1 MRTTFKK
8 IISIMLLIVMV
19 LHILPAM
26 AEGDGE
32 GYYSTSIT
40 TDAQLVTNFKIIN
53 GEGSTVFVGKSITLS
68 LPDGY
73 GEATWESSNTD
84 IATVA
89 NGVVTGVAA
98 GNVEITAV
106 SGERRATTKITMM
119 EAAKDK
125 ATIIVQFEKNT
136 IEYDGKEHT
145 IQYTV
150 TCDNDAID
158 LNKVTYSGTLP
169 SRKDVGAMS
178 VKADSVTFTYEGTEQ
193 VDIVVNPGS
202 LRITPREVEVKPQDI
217 TVEGEL
223 PPVEELQADTAGV
236 VEGDSI
242 EYKLNYVELGD
253 ETLIQASG
261 EEKQD
266 NYKVV
271 FMYGHVH
278 FAEPEV
284 SHDELGIDGKR
295 GALAIYEKNKHTALT
310 TTKHSTSGRLVAKDV
325 VVTDGKVLVRD
336 ESEAPSIWT
345 ISFEDGFY
353 YLKSGGQYLNLNNSA
368 AMSAQKYPVLIEKVN
383 GKLRLLKTDAKTSV
397 NLKSHDVNQGFQA
410 SNYTIPKDNGGQ
422 GNAIQDNELFEI
434 IPVVISKDVTVA
446 FNTNGAPNG
455 IETLEKEAGDVITL
469 PDYEGEYTGY
479 ELSGW
484 KSSVDQQVYGV
495 NEAYTLP
502 NKPGITFT
510 AVWTALKKITFKT
523 NGGDQEA
530 PAAIYVKTSE
540 TSVILPEYSGQ
551 KTGYELSGWKS
562 SADQQ
567 VYKVSEAYTVP
578 AGQNITF
585 TAEWTAMRKIT
596 FRNNGGDQEAPAA
609 VYVKADETSIILPE
623 YSGRK
628 TGYELS
634 GWKSSADQQVYKVN
648 EEYTIP
654 EGQNF
659 TFTAEWAALRKIT
672 FNANGGNQEAPAVM
686 YLKTGETSITIPE
699 YNGQKDGY
707 AFIGWADV
715 SDIFAVNRGLN
726 HRYHDV
732 YKPGTTYTLKKDQIT
747 LYAIYN
753 TTVKFVQF
761 GIRADGVIQD
771 EPNDYS
777 VSSYIGHFKVDTSI
791 LKEGRW
797 IIDLDPTKAVNGYY
811 IRNNIAAN
819 LNWMPSAEEI
829 NEALKKDNVKEGE
842 KISFDPE
849 TQYVHYY
856 VLKCTGVGEW
866 KIDGVIR
873 NKASVEIT
881 YNTNVPGV
889 ERTKIAN
896 MPGGYQVTP
905 GKSVLIGSDKNS
917 TEIKT
922 PSRDGYV
929 FQGWNTE
936 ADGTGTDYAAGG
948 YIRMTSNLTL
958 YAQWVEAKE
967 EDMVIYIDSDWPKDK
982 PAYAGTQI
990 TLTAKLTGFEGK
1002 TYTLQ
1007 WQYSIDGDTWYDE
1020 PNANDETFIYEMNET
1035 TSGYIWRVIAID
1047 IH

>member
-106 SGERRATTKITMM
+106 SGERRATTKITVM

-136 IEYDGKEHT
+136 IEYDGEEHEVP
-145 IQYTV
+145 YKLS
-150 TCDNDAID
+150 CDDENINLD
-158 LNKVTYSGTLP
+158 LVRNVDPIP
-169 SRKDVGAMS
+169 SRKDVGAVSAKAGS
-178 VKADSVTFTYEGTEQ
+178 VQFEYDGEEEVN
-193 VDIVVNPGS
+193 IIVNPGS
-202 LRITPREVEVKPQDI
+202 LRITPREAVVKPLDI
-217 TVEGEL
+217 DVEGEL
-223 PPVEELQADTAGV
+223 PPVGELQADTAGV

-242 EYKLNYVELGD
+242 EYNLNYVELGD

-310 TTKHSTSGRLVAKDV
+310 TAKHSTSGRLVAKDV
-325 VVTDGKVLVRD
+325 VLTNGKIIVR
-336 ESEAPSIWT
+336 EETEAPSVWT
-345 ISFEDGFY
+345 ISYEDGFY
-353 YLKSGGQYLNLNNSA
+353 YLKSNGQYLNLNNGA
-368 AMSAQKYPVLIEKVN
+368 AMSSAKYPVLIEKVN
-383 GKLRLLKTDAKTSV
+383 GKLRLLKTDGKTSV
-397 NLKSHDVNQGFQA
+397 NLKSHDVNNGFQA
-410 SNYTIPKDNGGQ
+410 SNWSIDKANGGQ
-422 GNAIQDNELFEI
+422 GNKIEDNELFEI

-446 FNTNGAPNG
+446 FNTNGAPG
-455 IETLEKEAGDVITL
+455 TIESIEKEAGDEITL
-469 PDYEGEYTGY
+469 PAYEGEYIGR

-484 KSSVDQQVYGV
+484 KCSIDQQVYGV
-495 NEAYTLP
+495 NDTYTLP

-510 AVWTALKKITFKT
+510 AVWTSLKKITFKNNGGDLEAPET
-523 NGGDQEA
+523 IYIKTGETSVILPEYNGQKTGYELKGWKSSIDQQVYNVNEAYTIPEGKDITFTAEWTEQRKITFDANGGDQEA
-530 PAAIYVKTSE
+530 PAV
-540 TSVILPEYSGQ
+540 V
-551 KTGYELSGWKS
+551 
-562 SADQQ
+562 
-567 VYKVSEAYTVP
+567 
-578 AGQNITF
+578 
-585 TAEWTAMRKIT
+585 
-596 FRNNGGDQEAPAA
+596 
-609 VYVKADETSIILPE
+609 
-623 YSGRK
+623 
-628 TGYELS
+628 
-634 GWKSSADQQVYKVN
+634 
-648 EEYTIP
+648 
-654 EGQNF
+654 
-659 TFTAEWAALRKIT
+659 
-672 FNANGGNQEAPAVM
+672 
-686 YLKTGETSITIPE
+686 YLKTGETSIIIPE
-699 YNGQKDGY
+699 YNGQKNGY

-715 SDIFAVNRGLN
+715 KDIFAVNRSVN

-732 YKPGTTYTLKKDQIT
+732 YKPGSSYTLRSDKIT
-747 LYAIYN
+747 LYAIFN
-753 TTVKFVQF
+753 TEVKFVQF

-881 YNTNVPGV
+881 YNTNVPGI
-889 ERTKIAN
+889 ERTGIAD
-896 MPGGYQVTP
+896 MPGGYQVP
-905 GKSVLIGSDKNS
+905 MGSRVLIGSDKNS
-917 TEIKT
+917 TEVKT
-922 PSRDGYV
+922 PARDGYA
-929 FQGWNTE
+929 FKGWNTA

>member
-8 IISIMLLIVMV
+8 IISIMFLIVMV

-26 AEGDGE
+26 AEGDAE
-32 GYYSTSIT
+32 GYYSAWVT

-73 GEATWESSNTD
+73 GNATWKSSDTA
-84 IATVA
+84 IATVE
-89 NGVVTGVAA
+89 NGEVTGVAA
-98 GNVEITAV
+98 GNVTITAE
-106 SGERRATTKITMM
+106 SGDRAANTKITVM
-119 EAAKDK
+119 ESEKDK
-125 ATIIVQFEKNT
+125 ATIIVQFEKST
-136 IEYDGKEHT
+136 IEYDGEEHV
-145 IQYTV
+145 IQYTSS
-150 TCDNDAID
+150 CDDGNID
-158 LNKVTYSGTLP
+158 LNLLYTEDQIP
-169 SRKDVGAMS
+169 SRKDVGAIS
-178 VKADSVTFTYEGTEQ
+178 VKEGNIKFEYRGEEK
-193 VDIVVNPGS
+193 VNIIVNPGS
-202 LRITPREVEVKPQDI
+202 LRITPREAVVKPLDI
-217 TVEGEL
+217 NVEGEL
-223 PPVEELQADTAGV
+223 PPVEDLQADTAGV

-242 EYKLNYVELGD
+242 KYNLKYVELGD

-271 FMYGHVH
+271 YMYGHVH
-278 FAEPEV
+278 FVEPEV
-284 SHDELGIDGKR
+284 PHDELGIDGKR

-310 TTKHSTSGRLVAKDV
+310 TAKHSTSGRLVAKDV
-325 VVTDGKVLVRD
+325 VLTNGKIIVR
-336 ESEAPSIWT
+336 EETEAPSVWT
-345 ISFEDGFY
+345 ISYEDGFY
-353 YLKSGGQYLNLNNSA
+353 YLKSNGQYLNLNNGA
-368 AMSAQKYPVLIEKVN
+368 AMSSAKYPVLIEKVN
-383 GKLRLLKTDAKTSV
+383 GKLRLLKTDGKTSV
-397 NLKSHDVNQGFQA
+397 NLKSHDVNNGFQA
-410 SNYTIPKDNGGQ
+410 SNWSIDKANGGQ
-422 GNAIQDNELFEI
+422 GNIIEDNELFEI

-446 FNTNGAPNG
+446 FNTHGAPG
-455 IETLEKEAGDVITL
+455 TIESIEKEAGDEITL
-469 PDYEGEYTGY
+469 PAYEGEYIGR

-484 KSSVDQQVYGV
+484 KCSIDQQVYGV
-495 NEAYTLP
+495 NDTYTLP

-510 AVWTALKKITFKT
+510 AVWTSLKKITFKN
-523 NGGDQEA
+523 NGGDLEA
-530 PAAIYVKTSE
+530 PATIYIKTGE
-540 TSVILPEYSGQ
+540 ASVTLPEYNGQ

-562 SADQQ
+562 SVDNQ
-567 VYKVSEAYTVP
+567 VYKVNEVYTIPEGKDITFTADWRAMKKLIFKNNGGDQEAPAAMYVKTDEESVILPEYNGQKEGYVLSGWKSSVDNQVYNVNEEYTMPEV
-578 AGQNITF
+578 QNITF
-585 TAEWTAMRKIT
+585 TAEWTALRKIT
-596 FRNNGGDQEAPAA
+596 FDANGGDQEAPAV
-609 VYVKADETSIILPE
+609 VYLNTDETSII
-623 YSGRK
+623 
-628 TGYELS
+628 
-634 GWKSSADQQVYKVN
+634 
-648 EEYTIP
+648 
-654 EGQNF
+654 
-659 TFTAEWAALRKIT
+659 
-672 FNANGGNQEAPAVM
+672 
-686 YLKTGETSITIPE
+686 IPE

-715 SDIFAVNRGLN
+715 KDIFAVNRSVN

-732 YKPGTTYTLKKDQIT
+732 YKPGSSYTLRSDKIT
-747 LYAIYN
+747 LYAIFN
-753 TTVKFVQF
+753 TEVKFVQF

-1047 IH
+1047 IQ